1 MAGDR
6 ACDLMESG
14 KLREALRK
22 QGIYVHESD
31 PVLEIAAIC
40 ETAVADTVRA
50 IEGLNKAAADRIS
63 AASSQHIDAARQ
75 SAATLITEAGRW
87 SAEQLQ
93 EATAE
98 VIASVL
104 SELRSEVIKAEA
116 ASRLSVRAAWVT
128 AGMSA
133 AVLAGMAGFW
143 VAGL

>member
-1 MAGDR
+1 
-6 ACDLMESG
+6 MEPG

-22 QGIYVHESD
+22 QGFYVHESD

-40 ETAVADTVRA
+40 EIAVVDTVRV

-63 AASSQHIDAARQ
+63 AASDQHIEAARQ

-87 SAEQLQ
+87 SSEQLR
-93 EATAE
+93 EAAAE
-98 VIASVL
+98 IVASTL
-104 SELRSEVIKAEA
+104 KEIGSEVTKAEA

-128 AGMSA
+128 AGMSVT
-133 AVLAGMAGFW
+133 VLAGLAGFW

>member
-1 MAGDR
+1 
-6 ACDLMESG
+6 MEPS

-40 ETAVADTVRA
+40 EIAVADTVQA

-63 AASSQHIDAARQ
+63 AASSQHIEAARR

-87 SAEQLQ
+87 SSEQLR
-93 EATAE
+93 EAAAE
-98 VIASVL
+98 IIASVL
-104 SELRSEVIKAEA
+104 KEVRSEVIKAEA

-133 AVLAGMAGFW
+133 IVLAGVGGFW